1 MHPPSTSELAS
12 RGGNDVAI
20 DGLGHLSLLYS
31 PEVAR
36 VLIDFIDQSEA
47 SPGSN

>member
-1 MHPPSTSELAS
+1 LSA
-12 RGGNDVAI
+12 RGGSDVAI

-36 VLIDFIDQSEA
+36 VLIAFIDTDTDMEGD
-47 SPGSN
+47 PGG